1 MLKHE
6 DAAADRRALCE
17 AVLALKSPADAAA
30 FFADLCT
37 PAELDALAGRW
48 KVARLLDRG
57 LPYREIA
64 EKTGISTAT
73 VTRVARCLTYGRD
86 GGYRRVLDKLS
97 GGTRG
102 R

>member
-1 MLKHE
+1 MLKQTE
-6 DAAADRRALCE
+6 DTADRRALCE
-17 AVLALKSPADAAA
+17 ALASLRGEADFAA
-30 FFADLCT
+30 FLADLCT

-48 KVARLLDRG
+48 RVARLLEKG
-57 LPYREIA
+57 STYREIS

-86 GGYRRVLDKLS
+86 GGYRRVLDRRT
-97 GGTRG
+97 GGNRG

>member
-1 MLKHE
+1 MLIHE
-6 DAAADRRALCE
+6 DDAAGRRALIE
-17 AVLALKSPADAAA
+17 AVLTLKTSADAAA
-30 FFADLCT
+30 FFSDLCT

-48 KVARLLDRG
+48 RVARLLDRG
-57 LPYREIA
+57 LPYRGIS

-86 GGYRRVLDKLS
+86 GGYRRVLDRLS
-97 GGTRG
+97 GGKRG